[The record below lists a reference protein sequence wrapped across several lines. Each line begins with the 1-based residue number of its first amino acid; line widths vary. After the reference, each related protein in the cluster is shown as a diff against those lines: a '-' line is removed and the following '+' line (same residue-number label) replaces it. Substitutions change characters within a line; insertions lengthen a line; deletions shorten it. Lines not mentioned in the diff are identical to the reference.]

1 MAVHGTYGSLFHRIA
16 LRRLEP
22 ENGYKCMPFDMYC
35 PSVKEQIPKRVC
47 SSCGKY
53 FASQAAVHQ
62 TTAINQVDATPT
74 DPDTEVNQIEQRSAD
89 ITDNSVVII
98 RNLFDWL
105 QSEFT
110 AG

>member
-1 MAVHGTYGSLFHRIA
+1 
-16 LRRLEP
+16 
-22 ENGYKCMPFDMYC
+22 MPFDMFC

-53 FASQAAVHQ
+53 FASQAAVKLPRKSFHQ
-62 TTAINQVDATPT
+62 TTAVNQVDATPT
-74 DPDTEVNQIEQRSAD
+74 NPDTEVNHIEQRSAD
-89 ITDNSVVII
+89 ITDNGVVII

-110 AG
+110 AE